1 MTRDLNVVKQ
11 SGLGRRGEHLEL
23 EIEDSGGRQQRVIWW
38 RGAGQNVPAGRFDL
52 AYTLRTNDYKGKREP
67 LVEWQDYRLISTSAP
82 QLQEES
88 VAFELI
94 DHRLSQSPAEQLEA
108 VLARFPDALVWSEVE
123 AIAGAVDRLHL
134 RSNDTLIVWTV
145 PPSSESWSAALAT
158 VNPVRVV
165 LFANRPDS
173 ENNASFLNRLAA
185 LIKYALKHKEGA
197 AQLEALAAAMGQRE
211 RSVQVGLQ
219 VLRALGKLDYRLGKT
234 GEYHLTQRDGPPSDD
249 LNTLQNRLDMIL
261 RETRAYRDYWQQM
274 QIRG

>member
-1 MTRDLNVVKQ
+1 M
-11 SGLGRRGEHLEL
+11 
-23 EIEDSGGRQQRVIWW
+23 
-38 RGAGQNVPAGRFDL
+38 
-52 AYTLRTNDYKGKREP
+52 
-67 LVEWQDYRLISTSAP
+67 
-82 QLQEES
+82 
-88 VAFELI
+88 
-94 DHRLSQSPAEQLEA
+94 
-108 VLARFPDALVWSEVE
+108 
-123 AIAGAVDRLHL
+123 
-134 RSNDTLIVWTV
+134 IVWTV

-185 LIKYALKHKEGA
+185 LIKYALKHKEGRRNWRLWRQRWGSVNA
-197 AQLEALAAAMGQRE
+197 AYKSACKC
-211 RSVQVGLQ
+211 
-219 VLRALGKLDYRLGKT
+219 LRALGKLDYRLGKT

>member
-1 MTRDLNVVKQ
+1 MSASRLLATAIRRLRLVTRDLNVVKQ

-38 RGAGQNVPAGRFDL
+38 RGAGQNVPAGRCDL

-82 QLQEES
+82 HLQEES

-123 AIAGAVDRLHL
+123 KIADAVDRLNL
-134 RSNDTLIVWTV
+134 RSNDSLIVWTA

-158 VNPVRVV
+158 VNPARVV
-165 LFANRPDS
+165 LFSNRPDS
-173 ENNASFLNRLAA
+173 ENRASFLQSS
-185 LIKYALKHKEGA
+185 G
-197 AQLEALAAAMGQRE
+197 
-211 RSVQVGLQ
+211 S
-219 VLRALGKLDYRLGKT
+219 LD
-234 GEYHLTQRDGPPSDD
+234 
-249 LNTLQNRLDMIL
+249 
-261 RETRAYRDYWQQM
+261 
-274 QIRG
+274 

>member
-1 MTRDLNVVKQ
+1 M
-11 SGLGRRGEHLEL
+11 
-23 EIEDSGGRQQRVIWW
+23 
-38 RGAGQNVPAGRFDL
+38 

-67 LVEWQDYRLISTSAP
+67 LVEWQDYPTDTSNSVP

-158 VNPVRVV
+158 VNPG
-165 LFANRPDS
+165 APW
-173 ENNASFLNRLAA
+173 SFLLTAPIA
-185 LIKYALKHKEGA
+185 KT
-197 AQLEALAAAMGQRE
+197 E
-211 RSVQVGLQ
+211 RASCNVWL
-219 VLRALGKLDYRLGKT
+219 L
-234 GEYHLTQRDGPPSDD
+234 
-249 LNTLQNRLDMIL
+249 
-261 RETRAYRDYWQQM
+261 
-274 QIRG
+274 